1 MRYAWFLLIILI
13 ATTISCDDGDI
24 IVTNFDFED
33 SSLETCETN
42 NSRVF
47 FKRNNSSPETLAL
60 SIPKTDSLYYIT
72 DTIQYALDGN
82 TAKLLYRL
90 HNEQVPS
97 NYFCQSIPP
106 SYPKTEQEYVSDTGI
121 ATVYVLV
128 KNSNEEEGNPTG
140 TYPYTLTTQ
149 VSVVLNDISLYN
161 DEETIIKETL
171 SLGTIN
177 NVLSRTITGPD
188 QE

>member
-1 MRYAWFLLIILI
+1 MRYAWPLLFVLIIS
-13 ATTISCDDGDI
+13 TISCDDGDI
-24 IVTNFDFED
+24 IVTNFDFEN

-47 FKRNNSSPETLAL
+47 FKRNNSSPESIALTL
-60 SIPKTDSLYYIT
+60 PKTDSLFYRT
-72 DTIQYALDGN
+72 DTIQYILNGN
-82 TAKLLYRL
+82 TAKLFYRL
-90 HNEQVPS
+90 HNEQVLS

-106 SYPKTEQEYVSDTGI
+106 SYPKTEQEYISDTGT
-121 ATVYVLV
+121 AMVYVLV
-128 KNSNEEEGNPTG
+128 KNSNEEDGNSAN

-149 VSVVLNDISLYN
+149 VSVVLKDISLYN
-161 DEETIIKETL
+161 DDETIIKETL